1 MPRLVA
7 HLLLFRCFPGH
18 WLHSCVKSVCNVAA
32 ALVPDQSRKRPR
44 KHHSRSKEVSRSRWW
59 PRNRCGRNEFSKP
72 LTPDGCNFPM
82 VATSSA
88 GWKFHNVGMR
98 PSRDKSGSTIR
109 DFDLRPRQ
117 QCNDGYDKS
126 GSHHP
131 RFCWSISPFQRFSLV
146 CYYLVTAAGAHSA
159 LPSMHD
165 ILTNLSIFS
174 RVARSVYLVIMSA
187 GFSVPRT
194 LCRVTAPVRTFS

>member
-1 MPRLVA
+1 MN
-7 HLLLFRCFPGH
+7 FP
-18 WLHSCVKSVCNVAA
+18 
-32 ALVPDQSRKRPR
+32 SRDP
-44 KHHSRSKEVSRSRWW
+44 
-59 PRNRCGRNEFSKP
+59 GRMQLS
-72 LTPDGCNFPM
+72 DGCY
-82 VATSSA
+82 VARRMEIHSD
-88 GWKFHNVGMR
+88 GMR

-109 DFDLRPRQ
+109 DFDLWPRH

-174 RVARSVYLVIMSA
+174 SVARSVYLVMMSA

-194 LCRVTAPVRTFS
+194 LWRVTAPVRTFSWHQRSVTSK